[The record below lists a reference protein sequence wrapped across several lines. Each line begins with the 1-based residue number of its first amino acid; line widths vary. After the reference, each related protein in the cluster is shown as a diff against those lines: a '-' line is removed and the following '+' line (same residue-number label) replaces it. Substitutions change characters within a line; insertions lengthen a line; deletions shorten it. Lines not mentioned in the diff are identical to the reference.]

1 MADYDDMLIVRQL
14 VDDVLLV
21 LRWSAQPD
29 AALGDDSG
37 AERAV
42 LPDEDLQRRFAT
54 AVEQLVANQGAE
66 ALRALSGESRE
77 FPADTVIDALG
88 SAGWDGAMRD
98 FKLAVIELAGRSEVM
113 GVVRGGGTIG
123 RRIFR
128 TLLAA
133 LNAALASLSA
143 IPGASAIQELKD
155 FLEKVLEQEPDDQ
168 P

>member
-1 MADYDDMLIVRQL
+1 
-14 VDDVLLV
+14 
-21 LRWSAQPD
+21 
-29 AALGDDSG
+29 
-37 AERAV
+37 
-42 LPDEDLQRRFAT
+42 
-54 AVEQLVANQGAE
+54 
-66 ALRALSGESRE
+66 
-77 FPADTVIDALG
+77 
-88 SAGWDGAMRD
+88 MRD

-155 FLEKVLEQEPDDQ
+155 FLEKVLEQEPDEQ

>member
-29 AALGDDSG
+29 ATLGDDRG
-37 AERAV
+37 VETAV
-42 LPDEDLQRRFAT
+42 VPDEGLRSQFAS

-66 ALRALSGESRE
+66 ALRTLSGQNAE
-77 FPADTVIDALG
+77 FPADAVIAALG

-98 FKLAVIELAGRSEVM
+98 FKLAVIELAGRGEVM
-113 GVVRGGGTIG
+113 GVVRGGGTIR

-155 FLEKVLEQEPDDQ
+155 FLEKVLEREPDE
-168 P
+168 

>member
-1 MADYDDMLIVRQL
+1 VADYDDMLIVRQL

-37 AERAV
+37 VERAV
-42 LPDEDLQRRFAT
+42 LPDEDLRRQFAS

-66 ALRALSGESRE
+66 ALHTLSGENPE
-77 FPADTVIDALG
+77 FATGAVIDALG

-98 FKLAVIELAGRSEVM
+98 FKLEVIERAGRSEVM

-128 TLLAA
+128 ALLAA
-133 LNAALASLSA
+133 LNAALASLDA
-143 IPGASAIQELKD
+143 IPGASAIQGLKD
-155 FLEKVLEQEPDDQ
+155 FLEKVLEQEPDEQ